1 MKSLQPSRKL
11 TKNDSMMMSVR
22 LSHSSIWNS
31 SDEKDFA
38 ARSGFNLD
46 NFRWWEVCD
55 WVIIWFRI
63 IPMMK
68 FLQLSQ
74 NLTRNIFDDENIM
87 AESKLELK
95 QVRCWQFCSRDIIW
109 LQKISL
115 IMIFRLIHKLL

>member
-46 NFRWWEVCD
+46 YFRWWELCD
-55 WVIIWFRI
+55 WVIISFRKI
-63 IPMMK
+63 SMMK

-74 NLTRNIFDDENIM
+74 SLTCGIFDDEKFV
-87 AESKLELK
+87 AES
-95 QVRCWQFCSRDIIW
+95 
-109 LQKISL
+109 
-115 IMIFRLIHKLL
+115 

>member
-46 NFRWWEVCD
+46 YFRWWELCD
-55 WVIIWFRI
+55 WVIFLFRTI
-63 IPMMK
+63 SMMK

-74 NLTRNIFDDENIM
+74 KLTRGNFDVETFV
-87 AESKLELK
+87 AESKLEIK
-95 QVRCWQFCSRDIIW
+95 
-109 LQKISL
+109 
-115 IMIFRLIHKLL
+115 